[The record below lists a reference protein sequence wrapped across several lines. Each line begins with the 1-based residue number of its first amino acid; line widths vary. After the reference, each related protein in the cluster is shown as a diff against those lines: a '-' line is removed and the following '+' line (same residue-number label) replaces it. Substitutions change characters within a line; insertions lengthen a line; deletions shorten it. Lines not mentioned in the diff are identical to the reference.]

1 MNTLLAQQIPS
12 IVDVDDY
19 AWLRRH
25 CARLA
30 RDDEA
35 GDDLTQETLVEAWR
49 NRHKLTDPQG
59 RRAWLAAIAG
69 NVYRRWLRSL
79 QHDAQ
84 HLTRLDDANAALEN
98 ALSDDDFVRDLER
111 DDLATLLDHALALLP
126 ADLRQALIAH
136 YVEDLPQNEIAAKLG
151 ISQGALAVR
160 LHRGRLRL
168 QRIFA
173 NELRDEAAVFGLDAA
188 PEPDW
193 QETRMWCCQCGQQRL
208 RVRFNRDLNQLLVR
222 CPVCGQL
229 IEHQTAVIAGA
240 RSFHAA
246 LERVIKWAA
255 PYYSSAINTGAA
267 LCMTCGRPAPLR
279 YGLPAEHLINDG
291 TFPNVHLACT
301 CRAFSTC
308 NLPLLALGSPEG
320 QAFRQAHPRIRLAG
334 QTEMEVGGIDALV
347 ITAAS
352 VTDDARLHMAIARDT
367 YRILDIR
374 AGG

>member
-126 ADLRQALIAH
+126 ADLR
-136 YVEDLPQNEIAAKLG
+136 
-151 ISQGALAVR
+151 
-160 LHRGRLRL
+160 
-168 QRIFA
+168 
-173 NELRDEAAVFGLDAA
+173 
-188 PEPDW
+188 
-193 QETRMWCCQCGQQRL
+193 
-208 RVRFNRDLNQLLVR
+208 
-222 CPVCGQL
+222 
-229 IEHQTAVIAGA
+229 
-240 RSFHAA
+240 
-246 LERVIKWAA
+246 
-255 PYYSSAINTGAA
+255 
-267 LCMTCGRPAPLR
+267 
-279 YGLPAEHLINDG
+279 
-291 TFPNVHLACT
+291 
-301 CRAFSTC
+301 
-308 NLPLLALGSPEG
+308 
-320 QAFRQAHPRIRLAG
+320 
-334 QTEMEVGGIDALV
+334 
-347 ITAAS
+347 
-352 VTDDARLHMAIARDT
+352 
-367 YRILDIR
+367 
-374 AGG
+374 